1 MKKFGGV
8 ILTAIGALFAVLALL
23 TIRMAV
29 KDTMTWGGDSTVW
42 LIEILLFA
50 VPAVA
55 CLTSGNTPDSKS
67 RRRRRTRLYRTGKV
81 EGTGEA
87 EKAGKVWQAGGG
99 YGFRAAGI

>member
-55 CLTSGNTPDSKS
+55 CLTSGIRRIRKS
-67 RRRRRTRLYRTGKV
+67 RRRRRTRLYRQERLKEQERLKRQEKSGK
-81 EGTGEA
+81 
-87 EKAGKVWQAGGG
+87 AGGG

>member
-55 CLTSGNTPDSKS
+55 CLTSKS